1 MNQKR
6 AVTIASRRAAA
17 TGLTYSA
24 VPLSPTHWTVE
35 PTAYLLS
42 VAGRRAYPLAA
53 QAITVAP
60 PNTTETAD
68 AELEGA

>member
-42 VAGRRAYPLAA
+42 AVGRRAYPLVA
-53 QAITVAP
+53 QAITIAP
-60 PNTTETAD
+60 PDPSKWHEFG
-68 AELEGA
+68 LEGA